1 MRQPFDLWGQR
12 GWHGQEVAGES
23 NYVDAIRKAL
33 GNHTGRDWVE
43 TTTVAQLVPEP
54 NNRYDANAVQVLI
67 NGNVVGYLPREDAVR
82 YAPILSSLVASGWL
96 PQVSAQVR
104 GAVVEDYN
112 YDSPG
117 RAETTTQF
125 VGNVRLDLAEPH
137 LLLPANAAPDD
148 RHVMLPHG
156 NAIQVTGE
164 EAYLSTLAPLVGLAG
179 ETWIHVTLHEVTEQ
193 AARSVKTLVEV
204 RVNGLPGGRLTP
216 KMSGELMPAIRH
228 FADAGMITAGRA
240 ILKGNQLKAD
250 ITLYVA
256 RSGELAHDFL
266 SQSTSG
272 PPPAA
277 TTPPVI
283 PGQLVASG
291 YHSGSHVA
299 ITAADANWRFNPPP
313 GWPPAPDGWVPPD
326 GWTPPSNLPPA
337 PAGWQWWVRAS

>member
-1 MRQPFDLWGQR
+1 MRQPIDLWGQR

-23 NYVDAIRKAL
+23 NYVEAIRKVL

-43 TTTVAQLVPEP
+43 VTAVAQLVPEP

-67 NGNVVGYLPREDAVR
+67 NGSVVGYLPREDAAR
-82 YAPILSSLVASGWL
+82 YAPVLSPLVASGWL

-104 GAVVEDYN
+104 GAMVEDYD
-112 YDSPG
+112 DSRG
-117 RAETTTQF
+117 RERTTTKF

-137 LLLPANAAPDD
+137 LLVPANAAPDD
-148 RHVMLPHG
+148 PHVVLPHG

-164 EAYLSTLAPLVGLAG
+164 EAYLSTLAPLVGQAG
-179 ETWIHVTLHEVTEQ
+179 ETWIHVTLHEVAEQ

-216 KMSGELMPAIRH
+216 KMSGELLPAIRH
-228 FADAGMITAGRA
+228 FTDAGLLTAGRA

-266 SQSTSG
+266 SQATSG
-272 PPPAA
+272 PRPAV

-283 PGQLVASG
+283 PGQLVASDH
-291 YHSGSHVA
+291 HSTSPAA
-299 ITAADANWRFNPPP
+299 ITAANASWRFNPPP